1 MKNRA
6 GEKQGDTIAEIT
18 GIDTIPPAL
27 IRSLNTLGLTNY
39 EARVYATLVLFDH
52 AEAKEIVDYLSLS
65 KPSVY
70 EALENL
76 AERGLAVKQT
86 SKPARYRAIS
96 PEMAM
101 DMLMG
106 EHKDS
111 SERALSALKK
121 LESGKVRSGS
131 EDALWTIYGETN
143 IAYKIR
149 ELFSKAKKH
158 VSCVVGDR
166 YVPFLEGITVR
177 DLPMRLIIFS
187 DTPGL
192 DVKMQKKFPGR
203 EVEIHIIPLRNVHSP
218 PPDLAIPDFI
228 EVWKFLKFENVL
240 ELNIDDEELL
250 MSPAFLSGM
259 GSVLNTR
266 NKGAIIHM
274 KMFSSLLWNRFIEG
288 NEHRKPPGSDPEA
301 RTKARV
307 KPSKG

>member
-101 DMLMG
+101 EMLMG
-106 EHKDS
+106 EHEDS

-131 EDALWTIYGETN
+131 EDALWTIYGDTN

-158 VSCVVGDR
+158 ISCVVGDR

-192 DVKMQKKFPGR
+192 DAKMQKKFPGR
-203 EVEIHIIPLRNVHSP
+203 AVEIHIIPLRNVHSP

-288 NEHRKPPGSDPEA
+288 NEHRKPPGSVPEA
-301 RTKARV
+301 RTKTRV
-307 KPSKG
+307 KPSNG